1 LAGILTSKTQ
11 HCSTAFFAHIN
22 PTEKNFDETTNTLM
36 YQEKIKNSVSMEVK
50 KASEGMFAEHLD
62 AIETMLAVA
71 EGEEEDLTRMHQ
83 E

>member
-1 LAGILTSKTQ
+1 
-11 HCSTAFFAHIN
+11 
-22 PTEKNFDETTNTLM
+22 M

-62 AIETMLAVA
+62 SIETMLAVA
-71 EGEEEDLTRMHQ
+71 EGEQEDLTRMHQ